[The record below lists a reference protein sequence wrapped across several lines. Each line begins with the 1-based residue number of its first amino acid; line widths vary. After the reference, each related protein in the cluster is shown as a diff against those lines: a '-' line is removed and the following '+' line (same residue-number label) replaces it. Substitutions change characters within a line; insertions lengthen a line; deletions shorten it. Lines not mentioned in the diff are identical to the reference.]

1 MARNLAGGIAPGTER
16 AFVPQ
21 SGGNAED
28 PDPIVVWFR
37 QPTEKDRRWIIGD
50 VRIAN
55 GETQSTLRD
64 QQAWIEKAVLRFV
77 ASIDGYGGADGQPI
91 DTAERLV
98 EHGETEILAE
108 VGQAILTSMEMSDAE
123 KKHFAVRGGST
134 RATTLRSAGTAAS
147 ADPAG
152 STSSEVAA

>member
-16 AFVPQ
+16 AYVPQ
-21 SGGNAED
+21 SGGNGED
-28 PDPIVVWFR
+28 PDPIVVWFT
-37 QPTEKDRRWIIGD
+37 QPTEKDRRWIVGD

-55 GETQSTLRD
+55 GESQSTLRD
-64 QQAWIEKAVLRFV
+64 QQAWIEKSVLRFV
-77 ASIDGYGGADGQPI
+77 TSVSGYGGADGQPI

-108 VGQAILTSMEMSDAE
+108 VGQAILVSTEMTDAE
-123 KKHFAVRGGST
+123 KKHFAERGGST
-134 RATTLRSAGTAAS
+134 RATTLRSAGTVANVERAA
-147 ADPAG
+147 